1 MESLRRIAAG
11 IAGWPRNVKLFFLA
25 NLLYQIGGGM
35 FSVLYNLYIQG
46 IGYGDAMNGRV
57 VSIQSLATAC
67 IFIPIG
73 LFGDRLSRKML
84 LVIGALF
91 SGIIFALRAFAE
103 AEPLLLILA
112 VCSGVFAAFFQVLAI
127 PFLAENVKK
136 SQRLALFSAYSSLML
151 AAQVLGSMGG
161 GVLADWLQHTGL
173 PRVESLRFTLFVG
186 GVATLAAF
194 VPMLFIREE
203 RRKSEPPKTS
213 PTLVKPSGTENDSI
227 SSNVAEQADANAQ
240 TPDRSSR
247 MIFWFVIAQLP
258 IGLGSGLVVPY
269 LNLYFTNRFGV
280 SLTTMSV
287 LISLGQ
293 IMTIVSMLIGPS
305 LSKKVGPVRAV
316 VMFQMLS
323 LPFLLTTGFT
333 NILAVASIAF
343 LFRQALM
350 NAANPIQSAVMV
362 DRIPDHKRSI
372 ANSLTQTAFM
382 LGWATMGPVQS
393 YLITTYGNYW
403 GYAITFSITGVLYIS
418 ASILYYFKFREPKSG
433 HGIKPAASG

>member
-1 MESLRRIAAG
+1 MQSFRRMTAG
-11 IAGWPRNVKLFFLA
+11 IARWPRNVKLFFLA

-46 IGYGDAMNGRV
+46 IGYNDAMNGRV

-73 LFGDRLSRKML
+73 LFGDRLSRKTL

-91 SGIIFALRAFAE
+91 SGIVFALRAFAE

-127 PFLAENVKK
+127 PFLAESVKK

-161 GVLADWLQHTGL
+161 GVLADSLQHYGIDHVL
-173 PRVESLRFTLFVG
+173 SLRFTLFMG
-186 GVATLAAF
+186 GIATLAAF
-194 VPMLFIREE
+194 VPMLFIREQ
-203 RRKSEPPKTS
+203 RRQSETAKISEAPQAQS
-213 PTLVKPSGTENDSI
+213 QPS
-227 SSNVAEQADANAQ
+227 AEPNKADTAGKKAS
-240 TPDRSSR
+240 DGSSR
-247 MIFWFVIAQLP
+247 IIFWFVLAQLP

-280 SLTTMSV
+280 SISMMSL

-316 VMFQMLS
+316 VIFQLLS

-333 NILAVASIAF
+333 NIALVASIAF

-362 DRIPDHKRSI
+362 DRIPDNKRSI

-382 LGWATMGPVQS
+382 LGWASMGPVQS
-393 YLITTYGNYW
+393 FLVTTYGNYW
-403 GYAITFSITGVLYIS
+403 GYAITFSITGALYVT
-418 ASILYYFKFREPKSG
+418 ASLLYYFKFRER
-433 HGIKPAASG
+433 PAQRIRTAAH

>member
-1 MESLRRIAAG
+1 MIAS
-11 IAGWPRNVKLFFLA
+11 IAGWPRNVKLFFVA

-46 IGYGDAMNGRV
+46 IGYNDAMNGRV

-73 LFGDRLSRKML
+73 LFGDRLSRKAL
-84 LVIGALF
+84 LVIGALC
-91 SGIIFALRAFAE
+91 SGLIFAFRAFAE
-103 AEPLLLILA
+103 SEPLLLVLA
-112 VCSGVFAAFFQVLAI
+112 ICSGIFAAFFQVLAI
-127 PFLAENVKK
+127 PFLAESVKK

-161 GVLADWLQHTGL
+161 GVLADTLQHAGIE
-173 PRVESLRFTLFVG
+173 RVLSLRFTLFVG
-186 GVATLAAF
+186 GIATLAAF
-194 VPMLFIREE
+194 VPMLFIREN
-203 RRKSEPPKTS
+203 RKLSEAPKTS
-213 PTLVKPSGTENDSI
+213 PI
-227 SSNVAEQADANAQ
+227 SSSEKNIDAAKEPNQATGTSKGTKDQ
-240 TPDRSSR
+240 TGSF
-247 MIFWFVIAQLP
+247 MFWLVFTQLL

-280 SLTTMSV
+280 SISLMSL

-293 IMTIVSMLIGPS
+293 VMTIVSMLIGPS
-305 LSKKVGPVRAV
+305 LSKRFGPVRAV
-316 VMFQMLS
+316 VIFQLLS

-333 NILAVASIAF
+333 NVALVASIAF

-362 DRIPDHKRSI
+362 DRIPDHKRSV

-382 LGWATMGPVQS
+382 LGWASMGPVQS
-393 YLITTYGNYW
+393 YLVTTYGNYW
-403 GYAITFSITGVLYIS
+403 GYAITFSITGVLYVVA
-418 ASILYYFKFREPKSG
+418 ASLYYFKFRDRKPPKLQ
-433 HGIKPAASG
+433 PA

>member
-1 MESLRRIAAG
+1 MEGFRRMIAS
-11 IAGWPRNVKLFFLA
+11 IAGWPRNVKLFFVA

-46 IGYGDAMNGRV
+46 IGYNDAMNGRV

-73 LFGDRLSRKML
+73 LFGDRLSRKAL
-84 LVIGALF
+84 LVIGALC
-91 SGIIFALRAFAE
+91 SGLIFAFRAFAE
-103 AEPLLLILA
+103 SEPLLLVLA
-112 VCSGVFAAFFQVLAI
+112 ICSGIFAAFFQVLAI
-127 PFLAENVKK
+127 PFLAESVKK

-161 GVLADWLQHTGL
+161 GVLADTLQHAGIE
-173 PRVESLRFTLFVG
+173 RVLSLRFTLFVG
-186 GVATLAAF
+186 GIATLAAF
-194 VPMLFIREE
+194 VPMLFIREN
-203 RRKSEPPKTS
+203 RKLSEAPKTS
-213 PTLVKPSGTENDSI
+213 PI
-227 SSNVAEQADANAQ
+227 SSSEKNIDAAKEPNQATGTSKGTKDQ
-240 TPDRSSR
+240 TGSF
-247 MIFWFVIAQLP
+247 MFWLVFTQLL

-280 SLTTMSV
+280 SISLMSL

-293 IMTIVSMLIGPS
+293 VMTIVSMLIGPS
-305 LSKKVGPVRAV
+305 LSKRFGPVRAV
-316 VMFQMLS
+316 VIFQLLS

-333 NILAVASIAF
+333 NVALVASIAF

-362 DRIPDHKRSI
+362 DRIPDHKRSV

-382 LGWATMGPVQS
+382 LGWASMGPVQS
-393 YLITTYGNYW
+393 YLVTTYGNYW
-403 GYAITFSITGVLYIS
+403 GYAITFSITGVLYVVA
-418 ASILYYFKFREPKSG
+418 ASLYYFKFRDRKPPKLQ
-433 HGIKPAASG
+433 PA

>member
-1 MESLRRIAAG
+1 MESFRRMTAG
-11 IAGWPRNVKLFFLA
+11 IAGWPRNVKLFFAA

-84 LVIGALF
+84 LVVGALL
-91 SGIIFALRAFAE
+91 SGVFFALRALAE
-103 AEPLLLILA
+103 AEPLLLVLA
-112 VCSGVFAAFFQVLAI
+112 VCSGIFAAFFQVLAI

-161 GVLADWLQHTGL
+161 GVLADSLQHAGFE
-173 PRVESLRFTLFVG
+173 RVASLRFTLFAG
-186 GVATLAAF
+186 GIATLAAF
-194 VPMLFIREE
+194 VPMLFIRED
-203 RRKSEPPKTS
+203 RRQSEPPKTPLAAGSGGSAGSEPAAS
-213 PTLVKPSGTENDSI
+213 PVSSSKVDEAQERSGRI
-227 SSNVAEQADANAQ
+227 
-240 TPDRSSR
+240 
-247 MIFWFVIAQLP
+247 IFWFVLAQLP

-269 LNLYFTNRFGV
+269 LNLYFTNRFDV
-280 SLTTMSV
+280 SLTAMSL

-293 IMTIVSMLIGPS
+293 IMTIISMLIGPS
-305 LSKKVGPVRAV
+305 LSRKVGPVRAV
-316 VMFQMLS
+316 VLFQMLS

-333 NILAVASIAF
+333 NILLIASVAF

-362 DRIPDHKRSI
+362 DRIPDSKRSL

-382 LGWATMGPVQS
+382 LGWASMGPVQS
-393 YLITTYGNYW
+393 YLVTTYGDYW
-403 GYAITFSITGVLYIS
+403 GYAITFSITGALYVS
-418 ASILYYFKFREPKSG
+418 ASLLYYFKFREPGTRRAKT
-433 HGIKPAASG
+433 ALR